1 MSKAIPPV
9 QKYMTAAPHTIATG
23 QTVREAS
30 DLMRQHSIRHLP
42 VMKGE
47 HLMGML
53 SERDVAVI
61 SAFKDVDPGR
71 VPVEQAMSEDPY
83 TVGPDTPVN
92 EVAAKMA
99 ANRYGSAIV
108 VHQRKVVGV
117 FTAVDACRVL
127 AEVFDTRLK

>member
-9 QKYMTAAPHTIATG
+9 QKYMTAAPHTIGTQ

-30 DLMRQHSIRHLP
+30 DLMRKHSIRHLP
-42 VMKGE
+42 VLKGE

-108 VHQRKVVGV
+108 VHNRKVVGV